1 MEPRDLRSRAW
12 GIEMDLAAED
22 RRNHAG
28 IAEFGFPWDRVDD
41 SNERAMDARLLR
53 AQAARMEGDI
63 PGAMAFERQARN
75 VFFTGAYDASV
86 SIAELG
92 EETISSKLVLATDEQ
107 LALFVRQLEI
117 DRGEASGSKGEYRDW
132 VRQCELY
139 AAELRRRN
147 RRAT

>member
-12 GIEMDLAAED
+12 GIEMGLDAED
-22 RRNHAG
+22 RRNHEQ

-41 SNERAMDARLLR
+41 SNARAMDARLLR

-63 PGAMAFERQARN
+63 PGAMALERQARN

-92 EETISSKLVLATDEQ
+92 EETISSKLVLATDAQ
-107 LALFVRQLEI
+107 LAFFVRQLEI
-117 DRGEASGSKGEYRDW
+117 DRGEASVSKGEYRDW